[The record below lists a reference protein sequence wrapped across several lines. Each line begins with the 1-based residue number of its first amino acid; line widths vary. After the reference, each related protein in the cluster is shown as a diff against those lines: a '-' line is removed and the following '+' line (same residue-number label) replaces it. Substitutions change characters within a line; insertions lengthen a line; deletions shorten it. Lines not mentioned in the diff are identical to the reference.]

1 MNKTVVSEIVK
12 CSDLL
17 TEVWDMTE
25 GMLKGQ
31 LGELTPDQ
39 KEWLETVNR
48 ILSENV
54 LNCPE

>member
-1 MNKTVVSEIVK
+1 MNKTVASEIVK

-17 TEVWDMTE
+17 TEVWNMTD

-31 LGELTPDQ
+31 LGNLTPEQ
-39 KEWLETVNR
+39 KEWLETVNNL
-48 ILSENV
+48 LSENI

>member
-1 MNKTVVSEIVK
+1 MNKTVASEIVK

-17 TEVWDMTE
+17 TEVWDMTD

-31 LGELTPDQ
+31 LGNLTPEQ
-39 KEWLETVNR
+39 KEWLETVNNL
-48 ILSENV
+48 LSENI

>member
-1 MNKTVVSEIVK
+1 MNKTVASEIIK

-54 LNCPE
+54 LNCP

>member
-1 MNKTVVSEIVK
+1 MNKTVASEIIK

-17 TEVWDMTE
+17 TEVWDITE

-31 LGELTPDQ
+31 LEELTPEQ
-39 KEWLETVNR
+39 KEWLETVNKM
-48 ILSENV
+48 LSENV

>member
-17 TEVWDMTE
+17 TEVWDMTD

-39 KEWLETVNR
+39 KEWLETVNKM
-48 ILSENV
+48 LSENI

>member
-1 MNKTVVSEIVK
+1 MNKTVASEIIK

>member
-1 MNKTVVSEIVK
+1 MNKTVASEIVK

-17 TEVWDMTE
+17 TEVWNMTN

-31 LGELTPDQ
+31 LGKLTPEQ
-39 KEWLETVNR
+39 KEWLETVNNL
-48 ILSENV
+48 LSENI

>member
-1 MNKTVVSEIVK
+1 MNKTVASEIVK

-17 TEVWDMTE
+17 TEVWNMTD

-31 LGELTPDQ
+31 LGRLTPEQ
-39 KEWLETVNR
+39 KEWLETVNNL
-48 ILSENV
+48 LSENI

>member
-1 MNKTVVSEIVK
+1 MNKTVASEIIK

-39 KEWLETVNR
+39 KRVVR
-48 ILSENV
+48 
-54 LNCPE
+54 NC

>member
-1 MNKTVVSEIVK
+1 MNKTVASEIVK

-17 TEVWDMTE
+17 TEVWNMTN

-31 LGELTPDQ
+31 LGNLTPEQ
-39 KEWLETVNR
+39 KEWLETVNNL
-48 ILSENV
+48 LSENI

>member
-1 MNKTVVSEIVK
+1 MNKTVVSKIVK

-25 GMLKGQ
+25 EMLKGQ
-31 LGELTPDQ
+31 LEELTPDQ
-39 KEWLETVNR
+39 KEWLETVNKM
-48 ILSENV
+48 LSENV

>member
-1 MNKTVVSEIVK
+1 MNKTVASEIVK

-17 TEVWDMTE
+17 TEVWNMTD

-31 LGELTPDQ
+31 LGNLTPEQ
-39 KEWLETVNR
+39 KEWLETINNL
-48 ILSENV
+48 LSENI

>member
-1 MNKTVVSEIVK
+1 MNKTVASEIIK

-48 ILSENV
+48 VLSENV

>member
-1 MNKTVVSEIVK
+1 MNKTIASEIIK

-48 ILSENV
+48 VLSENV